1 MGIKPVLL
9 ISLSIL
15 FVFTRTVTAQS
26 TGHGQDECGTIVLNG
41 DSTGVNDTAPAWKK
55 AFDDLAKCGGGTL
68 DIGHGQYRLET
79 NVTKNFLNLA
89 SKITIRGRGSNSQVI
104 FATGEAVDGLVLQ
117 NLEDLTIEGITFVG
131 SPNLLKDGTP
141 NPVAGSD
148 VFRAIHLQGILRA
161 RIHNNIFYGIAA
173 PASGAAIIKATN
185 SYLTVEDNQFLG
197 SAACQSGIGYGGVIM
212 TDQHIGVRV
221 VHNSFYDYGVL
232 NGVYYSKTPLVWSV
246 AWVIL
251 MNPNSVAPADS
262 RTNNPVEI
270 SYNQFDEGAT
280 FTIVNN
286 PEDGNAITQQ
296 MTLAHNT
303 INVGIAG
310 GYYLRRIKYLDI
322 KGGWAGFRSL
332 DAGFSEVDAITLQG
346 VEFAT
351 IQNFETDANK
361 SATRLSVDGGTSML
375 RIVDSKFTTIVNQ
388 AKAWRIEVGSIV
400 KSSSSIDKTKSSTP
414 GISGV
419 QKY

>member
-9 ISLSIL
+9 VSFSIL
-15 FVFTRTVTAQS
+15 FVFTLTVAAQPTS
-26 TGHGQDECGTIVLNG
+26 QEECGAIVLQG
-41 DSTGVNDTAPAWKK
+41 DPTGVTDSGPALKK

-79 NVTKNFLNLA
+79 TAAKDFLNLA

-104 FATGEAVDGLVLQ
+104 FATGASVDGLVLH

-141 NPVAGSD
+141 NPAAGSD
-148 VFRAIHLQGILRA
+148 VFRAIHLDSILRA
-161 RIHNNIFYGIAA
+161 RIYNNMFYGIAA

-185 SYLTVEDNQFLG
+185 THLTVENNQFQG
-197 SAACQSGIGYGGVIM
+197 SAACQSGSGYGGVIM
-212 TDQHIGVRV
+212 ADQHIGVRIV
-221 VHNSFYDYGVL
+221 RNSFIDYGVL

-251 MNPNSVAPADS
+251 INPNSLTPENS

-270 SYNQFDEGAT
+270 SYNQFDEGAIH
-280 FTIVNN
+280 TIINN
-286 PEDGNAITQQ
+286 PDHGSAITQQ
-296 MTLAHNT
+296 MTIAHNT
-303 INVGIAG
+303 MNVGISG

-322 KGGWAGFRSL
+322 QGGWAGFRPL
-332 DAGFSEVDAITLQG
+332 GAGYSEVDAITLQG

-351 IQNFETDANK
+351 IQNFETDAKK

-388 AKAWRIEVGSIV
+388 AQAWRIEAGPLVT
-400 KSSSSIDKTKSSTP
+400 SSLDKAKAPMQGTR
-414 GISGV
+414 
-419 QKY
+419 